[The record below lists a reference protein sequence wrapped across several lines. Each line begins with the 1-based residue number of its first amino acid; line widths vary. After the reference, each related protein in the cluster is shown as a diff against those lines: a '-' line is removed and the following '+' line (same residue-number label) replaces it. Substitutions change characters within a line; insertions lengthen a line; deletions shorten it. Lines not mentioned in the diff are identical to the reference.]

1 MHIEIK
7 NRFNG
12 NIIIV
17 GEYASIRDAL
27 EENYR
32 ADLSCA
38 DLSWAGLSGA
48 DLSSADLSSADL
60 SCADLSCADLSSADL
75 SWANL
80 SCANLSGAYGIILPI
95 ISICGSMHLFT
106 YIEGDITIGCE
117 FHSLEYWKIMYDF
130 IGKENEY
137 TDAQIA

>member
-32 ADLSCA
+32 
-38 DLSWAGLSGA
+38 
-48 DLSSADLSSADL
+48 
-60 SCADLSCADLSSADL
+60 ADLSCADLSSADL

-137 TDAQIA
+137 TDAQIAEYHKYILMCSII